1 MAGDVAERRHRCHR
15 GRALPHRRTFAPAAR
30 RRYRSRDA
38 TVSPGAPDTR
48 PHLEAAPLRIVFF
61 GSSDFA
67 IPSLKALQTGG
78 HAPDLVVTKPDA
90 PRGRGRKIYDSD
102 VKLAAQELGLACSQ
116 PADVHAPEFL
126 DELKK
131 LGPDLGVVV
140 SYGVILKP
148 ELLELPKLGMIN
160 AHASLLPL
168 YRGAAPIQRA
178 IRDGQAETGVT
189 IMRIVEALD
198 AGDVLLTKPT
208 KIDPRENAGMLRERL
223 AELSGV
229 ALLEA
234 LALLAKGKPKYT
246 PQDPSKATYAPKV
259 EKEHGVINW
268 KLPAKEID
276 LLVRAM
282 TPKPGA
288 QTRLGS
294 KRFIVMEGTVE
305 QDLYGMGIPGGLQ
318 SSGEEG
324 IRVCTGKDIYRIT
337 RIKPD
342 NGRNMTAG
350 EFVRGHHIAPDARFG

>member
-1 MAGDVAERRHRCHR
+1 M
-15 GRALPHRRTFAPAAR
+15 
-30 RRYRSRDA
+30 
-38 TVSPGAPDTR
+38 
-48 PHLEAAPLRIVFF
+48 RIVFF

-67 IPSLKALQTGG
+67 IPSLKALKEGG
-78 HAPDLVVTKPDA
+78 FTPALVVTKPDA
-90 PRGRGRKIYDSD
+90 PRGRGRKIYDSE
-102 VKLAAQELGLACSQ
+102 VKLAAQELGLECAQ
-116 PADVHAPEFL
+116 PDDVHAEDFL
-126 DELKK
+126 DRLNK
-131 LGPDLGVVV
+131 LEPDVGIVV

-148 ELLELPKLGMIN
+148 EMIALPKKGLIN

-168 YRGAAPIQRA
+168 FRGAAPIQRA
-178 IRDGQAETGVT
+178 IREGHTETGVT

-198 AGDVLLTKPT
+198 AGDVLLKKPT
-208 KIDPRENAGMLRERL
+208 PIDPRENAGVLRDRL
-223 AELSGV
+223 AELSGK

-234 LALLAKGKPKYT
+234 LALIEKGKDTYT
-246 PQDPSKATYAPKV
+246 PQDHTKATYAPKV
-259 EKEHGVINW
+259 EKEHGLINW
-268 KLPAKEID
+268 KLPAKEVD

-294 KRFIVMEGTVE
+294 KRFIVIEGSVE
-305 QDLYGMGIPGGLQ
+305 QDLYGMGIPGALQ

-324 IRVCTGKDIYRIT
+324 IRVCTGKDLYRIT

>member
-1 MAGDVAERRHRCHR
+1 M
-15 GRALPHRRTFAPAAR
+15 
-30 RRYRSRDA
+30 
-38 TVSPGAPDTR
+38 
-48 PHLEAAPLRIVFF
+48 RIVFF

-67 IPSLKALQTGG
+67 IPALQALKAGG
-78 HAPDLVVTKPDA
+78 MAPDLVVTKPDA
-90 PRGRGRKIYDSD
+90 PRGRGRKIYDSE
-102 VKLAAQELGLACSQ
+102 VKLAAQELGLPCEQ
-116 PADVHAPEFL
+116 PADVHGEEFL
-126 DELKK
+126 ATLKK
-131 LGPDLGVVV
+131 LKPELGIVV

-148 ELLELPKLGMIN
+148 DLIALPKHGMIN

-189 IMRIVEALD
+189 IMRIVEQLD
-198 AGDVLLTKPT
+198 AGDVLLTKAT
-208 KIDPRENAGMLRERL
+208 KIDGRENAGQLRDRL

-234 LALLAKGKPKYT
+234 IALIDKGKAKYV
-246 PQDPSKATYAPKV
+246 PQDHAKATYAPKV

-268 KLPAKEID
+268 KLPAREID

-288 QTRLGS
+288 QTRLGN

>member
-1 MAGDVAERRHRCHR
+1 M
-15 GRALPHRRTFAPAAR
+15 
-30 RRYRSRDA
+30 
-38 TVSPGAPDTR
+38 
-48 PHLEAAPLRIVFF
+48 RIVFF

-67 IPSLKALQTGG
+67 IPSLKALKEGG
-78 HAPDLVVTKPDA
+78 FAPALVVTKPDA
-90 PRGRGRKIYDSD
+90 PRGRGRKIYDSE
-102 VKLAAQELGLACSQ
+102 VKLAAQELGLPCEQ
-116 PADVHAPEFL
+116 PADPHAPEFL
-126 DELKK
+126 DTLKK
-131 LGPDLGVVV
+131 LKPDLGIVV

-148 ELLELPKLGMIN
+148 EMLKLPKKGLLN

-178 IRDGQAETGVT
+178 IRDGQQETGVT
-189 IMRIVEALD
+189 IMRIVEQLD

-208 KIDPRENAGMLRERL
+208 PIDPRENAGMLRERL
-223 AELSGV
+223 AALSGT
-229 ALLEA
+229 ALIEA
-234 LALLAKGKPKYT
+234 VSLVEKGKDKYV
-246 PQDPSKATYAPKV
+246 PQDQSKATYAPKV
-259 EKEHGVINW
+259 EKEHGVIHW

-294 KRFIVMEGTVE
+294 KRFIVMEGIVE
-305 QDLYGMGIPGGLQ
+305 QDLYGMGIPGALQ
-318 SSGEEG
+318 SAGEEG
-324 IRVCTGKDIYRIT
+324 IRVVTGKDLYRIT

>member
-1 MAGDVAERRHRCHR
+1 
-15 GRALPHRRTFAPAAR
+15 
-30 RRYRSRDA
+30 
-38 TVSPGAPDTR
+38 
-48 PHLEAAPLRIVFF
+48 LRIVFF

-67 IPSLKALQTGG
+67 IPALQALKAGG
-78 HAPDLVVTKPDA
+78 HAPALVVTKPDA
-90 PRGRGRKIYDSD
+90 PRGRGRKIYDSE
-102 VKLAAQELGLACSQ
+102 VKLAANELSLPCEQ

-126 DELKK
+126 DQLRKLK
-131 LGPDLGVVV
+131 PDLGIVV

-148 ELLELPKLGMIN
+148 ELLGMPPKGLIN

-178 IRDGQAETGVT
+178 LRDGHTETGVT
-189 IMRIVEALD
+189 IMRIVEQLD
-198 AGDVLLTKPT
+198 AGDILLKKATP
-208 KIDPRENAGMLRERL
+208 IDPRENSGALRERL
-223 AELSGV
+223 ATLSGA

-234 LALLAKGKPKYT
+234 VALIEKGKDKYV
-246 PQDPSKATYAPKV
+246 PQDHTKASYAPKV

-268 KLPAKEID
+268 KLPAKDVD

-288 QTRLGS
+288 QTRLGN
-294 KRFIVMEGTVE
+294 KRFIVMEGFVE

-324 IRVCTGKDIYRIT
+324 IRVCTGKDLYRIT

>member
-1 MAGDVAERRHRCHR
+1 M
-15 GRALPHRRTFAPAAR
+15 
-30 RRYRSRDA
+30 
-38 TVSPGAPDTR
+38 
-48 PHLEAAPLRIVFF
+48 RIVFF

-67 IPSLKALQTGG
+67 IPSLRTLQAAGLS
-78 HAPDLVVTKPDA
+78 PDLVVTKPDA
-90 PRGRGRKIYDSD
+90 PRGRGRKIYDSE
-102 VKLAAQELGLACSQ
+102 VKLAAQELGLPFAQ
-116 PADVHAPEFL
+116 PADPHEPAFL
-126 DELKK
+126 EQLRA
-131 LGPDLGVVV
+131 LRPDLGIVV

-148 ELLELPKLGMIN
+148 ELLALPRHGLIN

-178 IRDGQAETGVT
+178 IRDGRTETGIT
-189 IMRIVEALD
+189 IMRIAEALD
-198 AGDVLLTKPT
+198 AGDVLLAKPT
-208 KIDPRENAGMLRERL
+208 RIDPRENAGMLRDRL
-223 AELSGV
+223 AEMAGP
-229 ALLEA
+229 ALVESIGLIA
-234 LALLAKGKPKYT
+234 TGKAVFT
-246 PQDPSKATYAPKV
+246 PQDHSQATYAPKV
-259 EKEHGVINW
+259 EKEHGVIQW
-268 KLPAKEID
+268 KLPAREID

-294 KRFIVMEGTVE
+294 KRFIIMEGTVE
-305 QDLYGMGIPGGLQ
+305 QDLYGMGIPGALQ

>member
-1 MAGDVAERRHRCHR
+1 MAAATLR
-15 GRALPHRRTFAPAAR
+15 GKRAPSRGNESTAPPLAK
-30 RRYRSRDA
+30 
-38 TVSPGAPDTR
+38 
-48 PHLEAAPLRIVFF
+48 LRIVFF

-67 IPSLKALQTGG
+67 IPSLEALKEGG
-78 HAPDLVVTKPDA
+78 HAPELVVTKPDA
-90 PRGRGRKIYDSD
+90 PRGRGRKIYDSE
-102 VKLAAQELGLACSQ
+102 VKLAASELGLPFAQ
-116 PADVHAPEFL
+116 PDDPHAPEFL
-126 DELKK
+126 DRLRSLE
-131 LGPDLGVVV
+131 PDLGIVV
-140 SYGVILKP
+140 SYGVILKR
-148 ELLELPKLGMIN
+148 ELLDLPKKGNLN

-168 YRGAAPIQRA
+168 FRGAAPIQHA
-178 IRDGQAETGVT
+178 IRQGHTETGVT
-189 IMRIVEALD
+189 IIRLVEALD
-198 AGDVLLTKPT
+198 AGDMLLQERTP
-208 KIDPRENAGMLRERL
+208 IGPQENAGALRERL
-223 AELSGV
+223 AKLAGK
-229 ALLEA
+229 ALVRAIAAIE
-234 LALLAKGKPKYT
+234 KGGETWT
-246 PQDPSKATYAPKV
+246 PQDESKVTWAPKV

-268 KLPAKEID
+268 KKPAKDID

-324 IRVCTGKDIYRIT
+324 IRVCTGKDLYRIT

>member
-1 MAGDVAERRHRCHR
+1 DGDSIPQGDLAGLPVNGHDMFQR
-15 GRALPHRRTFAPAAR
+15 GQAFI
-30 RRYRSRDA
+30 
-38 TVSPGAPDTR
+38 
-48 PHLEAAPLRIVFF
+48 EAGGCRGLQEQVILS
-61 GSSDFA
+61 GSWNLNPWFVKVEQ
-67 IPSLKALQTGG
+67 IPMTEIPIGY
-78 HAPDLVVTKPDA
+78 V
-90 PRGRGRKIYDSD
+90 
-102 VKLAAQELGLACSQ
+102 
-116 PADVHAPEFL
+116 
-126 DELKK
+126 
-131 LGPDLGVVV
+131 GVVV

-148 ELLELPKLGMIN
+148 EMLALPKKGLIN

-178 IRDGQAETGVT
+178 IRDGRSETGVT
-189 IMRIVEALD
+189 IMRIVEQLD
-198 AGDVLLTKPT
+198 AGDMILTKATP
-208 KIDPRENAGMLRERL
+208 IDPKENAGVLRERL

-234 LALLAKGKPKYT
+234 LALLDKGKETYT
-246 PQDPSKATYAPKV
+246 PQDHGKATYAPKV
-259 EKEHGVINW
+259 EKEHGLINW
-268 KLPAKEID
+268 KLPAREVD

-288 QTRLGS
+288 QTRLGA
-294 KRFIVMEGTVE
+294 KRFIVMEGFVE

-324 IRVCTGKDIYRIT
+324 IRVCTGKDLYRIT

>member
-1 MAGDVAERRHRCHR
+1 M
-15 GRALPHRRTFAPAAR
+15 
-30 RRYRSRDA
+30 
-38 TVSPGAPDTR
+38 
-48 PHLEAAPLRIVFF
+48 RIVFF

-67 IPSLKALQTGG
+67 IPSLKALKDGG
-78 HAPDLVVTKPDA
+78 FSPVLVVTKPDA
-90 PRGRGRKIYDSD
+90 PRGRGRKIYDSE
-102 VKLAAQELGLACSQ
+102 VKLAAEELGLPCEQ
-116 PADVHAPEFL
+116 PIDPHGEEFL
-126 DELKK
+126 TKLRELK
-131 LGPDLGVVV
+131 PDLGVVV

-148 ELLELPKLGMIN
+148 EMLALPKQGLIN

-178 IRDGQAETGVT
+178 IRDGHTETGVT
-189 IMRIVEALD
+189 IMRIVEPLD
-198 AGDVLLTKPT
+198 AGDIQLTKTTP
-208 KIDPRENAGMLRERL
+208 IDPKENAGMLRERL
-223 AELSGV
+223 ADLSGV

-234 LALLAKGKPKYT
+234 LAQLDKGKAKFV
-246 PQDPSKATYAPKV
+246 PQDASKATYAPKV

-268 KLPAKEID
+268 KLPAREVD

>member
-1 MAGDVAERRHRCHR
+1 MPV
-15 GRALPHRRTFAPAAR
+15 
-30 RRYRSRDA
+30 RRYRA
-38 TVSPGAPDTR
+38 SPWQPDPPAAPP
-48 PHLEAAPLRIVFF
+48 PHPPLAVPLRIVFF

-67 IPSLKALQTGG
+67 IPSLQALKAGG
-78 HAPDLVVTKPDA
+78 FAPELVVTKPDA
-90 PRGRGRKIYDSD
+90 PRGRGRKIYDSE
-102 VKLAAQELGLACSQ
+102 VKLAAQELSLPCEQ
-116 PADVHAPEFL
+116 PVDPHGEEFL
-126 DELKK
+126 ATLAK
-131 LGPDLGVVV
+131 LQPDLGVVV

-148 ELLELPKLGMIN
+148 ELLKLPKHGHIN

-178 IRDGQAETGVT
+178 IRDGQADTGVT
-189 IMRIVEALD
+189 IMRIVESLD
-198 AGDVLLTKPT
+198 AGDILLAKST

-223 AELSGV
+223 AELSGA

-234 LALLAKGKPKYT
+234 LAVIAKGQAKYT
-246 PQDPSKATYAPKV
+246 PQDHTKATYAPKV

-268 KLPAKEID
+268 KLPAREID

>member
-1 MAGDVAERRHRCHR
+1 
-15 GRALPHRRTFAPAAR
+15 
-30 RRYRSRDA
+30 
-38 TVSPGAPDTR
+38 
-48 PHLEAAPLRIVFF
+48 LRIVFF

-67 IPSLKALQTGG
+67 IPSLKALQAGG
-78 HAPDLVVTKPDA
+78 FAPELVVTKPDA
-90 PRGRGRKIYDSD
+90 PRGRGRKIYDSE
-102 VKLAAQELGLACSQ
+102 VKLAAAELKLPCEQ
-116 PADVHAPEFL
+116 PADPHGEEFL
-126 DELKK
+126 ARLRELA
-131 LGPDLGVVV
+131 PDLGIVV

-148 ELLELPKLGMIN
+148 ELIGLPAHGMIN

-178 IRDGQAETGVT
+178 IREGQSVTGVT
-189 IMRIVEALD
+189 IMRIVEQLD
-198 AGDVLLTKPT
+198 AGDILLAKPT
-208 KIDPRENAGMLRERL
+208 DIGPRENAGMLRARL
-223 AELSGV
+223 ADLSGAALLDAV
-229 ALLEA
+229 ALI
-234 LALLAKGKPKYT
+234 AKGKATYT
-246 PQDPSKATYAPKV
+246 PQDEAKATWAPKV
-259 EKEHGVINW
+259 EKEHGLINW
-268 KLPAKEID
+268 RLPAKEID

>member
-1 MAGDVAERRHRCHR
+1 M
-15 GRALPHRRTFAPAAR
+15 
-30 RRYRSRDA
+30 
-38 TVSPGAPDTR
+38 
-48 PHLEAAPLRIVFF
+48 RIVFF

-67 IPSLKALQTGG
+67 IPSLTALKSAGL
-78 HAPDLVVTKPDA
+78 APALVVTKPDA
-90 PRGRGRKIYDSD
+90 PRGRGRKIYDSE
-102 VKLAAQELGLACSQ
+102 VKLAAQELSLPFEQ
-116 PADVHAPEFL
+116 PADPHDPAFL
-126 DELKK
+126 DRLRELK
-131 LGPDLGVVV
+131 PDIGVVI

-148 ELLELPKLGMIN
+148 ELIALPKLGMIN

-189 IMRIVEALD
+189 IMRIIEQLD
-198 AGDVLLTKPT
+198 AGDVLLQERTP
-208 KIDPRENAGMLRERL
+208 IGPRENAGGLRDRL
-223 AELSGV
+223 AELSGK
-229 ALLEA
+229 ALVDA
-234 LALLAKGKPKYT
+234 LGLLDSGKAKFT
-246 PQDPSKATYAPKV
+246 PQDAAKATYAPKV
-259 EKEHGVINW
+259 EKEHGVIDW
-268 KLPAKEID
+268 RLPAREVD

-288 QTRLGS
+288 QTRLGN
-294 KRFIVMEGTVE
+294 KRFIVIEGTVE

-324 IRVCTGKDIYRIT
+324 IRVCTGKDLYRIT